1 MEFKSVADSIL
12 GQNGNVAAR
21 EEKPREKAVIF
32 PTPPASQR
40 ANSCFMLRKSR
51 PNDRFFLFYF
61 FMSNPPSAARDFF
74 HLFRSLSTLRG
85 ITKSIPSL
93 KILPGYPGRSWM
105 VFWCVVRVASG
116 LFLQAEHLCGVF
128 KAPR

>member
-1 MEFKSVADSIL
+1 MVEFKSVADSIL

-51 PNDRFFLFYF
+51 PNDHFFFYVK
-61 FMSNPPSAARDFF
+61 PSAARDFV
-74 HLFRSLSTLRG
+74 HLFRSLSTLKG

-93 KILPGYPGRSWM
+93 KILPGYPGRRWM
-105 VFWCVVRVASG
+105 VFWYVVQVASG
-116 LFLQAEHLCGVF
+116 LFFLQAEHLCGVF

>member
-1 MEFKSVADSIL
+1 MEFKSVADSIF

-51 PNDRFFLFYF
+51 PNDSFYVQ
-61 FMSNPPSAARDFF
+61 PSAARDFF

-93 KILPGYPGRSWM
+93 KILPGYPGRS
-105 VFWCVVRVASG
+105 
-116 LFLQAEHLCGVF
+116 
-128 KAPR
+128 